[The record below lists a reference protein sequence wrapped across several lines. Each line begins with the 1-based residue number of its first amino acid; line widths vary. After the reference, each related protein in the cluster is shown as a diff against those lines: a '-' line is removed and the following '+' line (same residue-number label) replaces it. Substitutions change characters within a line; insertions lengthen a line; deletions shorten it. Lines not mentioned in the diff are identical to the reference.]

1 MKSSLENKIAVV
13 TGGSGAIGSA
23 IIAGL
28 EQKGACAVSLDL
40 TCPAAAPFQAC
51 DVRDDG
57 SVAAAIAKVQDTYG
71 RLDLV
76 VHAAGVSREAVVWK
90 LAVEDWDFVQS
101 VNLRGAFLLLRHAIP
116 VMRTGE
122 GGRIVLIGS
131 INGSRGKFGTSAY
144 SASKAGLIAAGQN
157 GCARGC
163 PPEDSHQRR
172 RAGMGAYT
180 AHRQPAA
187 GGPRRCLSG
196 KSGRKICRTCG
207 CGRSSH
213 VSLRA
218 WGTADY
224 RANPSRGWGTVA
236 RQCLREEFY
245 EYQISGRTR
254 NPGYGQHPR
263 KTYERA

>member
-1 MKSSLENKIAVV
+1 MTRTLENQIAVV

-28 EQKGACAVSLDL
+28 ERQGACAVSLDVAR
-40 TCPAAAPFQAC
+40 PAAAAAPFQAC

-57 SVAAAIAKVQDTYG
+57 SVASAIAKVQQTYG

-144 SASKAGLIAAGQN
+144 SASKAGLIAL
-157 GCARGC
+157 AR
-163 PPEDSHQRR
+163 
-172 RAGMGAYT
+172 
-180 AHRQPAA
+180 
-187 GGPRRCLSG
+187 
-196 KSGRKICRTCG
+196 
-207 CGRSSH
+207 
-213 VSLRA
+213 
-218 WGTADY
+218 
-224 RANPSRGWGTVA
+224 TVA
-236 RQCLREEFY
+236 REVARLGILINLVEPGWVRTSLTDSLPQAVRDAALAESLVGKYVEPADVAAAVTFLCGPGARQITGQILRVD
-245 EYQISGRTR
+245 G
-254 NPGYGQHPR
+254 GQSLGSV
-263 KTYERA
+263 